1 MMKKRTGLDCFVI
14 LMGFNYWLCDCRL
27 AGLVLLMTYGIIHL
41 IHSWDKHVEILFCA
55 MLQFTTF
62 CLLSLF
68 LKDQLLVSSLLIYL
82 VFVCLIL
89 ACKTVQLYNQEISFS
104 YIKLKKQMFLRFL
117 GILIFLLMPKS
128 MLITLGYPLLQ
139 KLSGYQIILYAM
151 VYHAPFLIT
160 VFLVTLKE
168 ALHPLQTLQIVSTS
182 FKNVVK

>member
-1 MMKKRTGLDCFVI
+1 MMKKMARLDCFVI

-27 AGLVLLMTYGIIHL
+27 AGLVLLMTYGIIRL
-41 IHSWDKHVEILFCA
+41 IYSWDKHVEIFFCA
-55 MLQFTTF
+55 MLQFTGF

-68 LKDQLLVSSLLIYL
+68 LKDHLLVSSLLIYL

-104 YIKLKKQMFLRFL
+104 YTYLKKQMFLRFL
-117 GILIFLLMPKS
+117 VMLIFLLMPKS
-128 MLITLGYPLLQ
+128 MWITLGYPLLQ
-139 KLSGYQIILYAM
+139 KLSGYQIGFYALM
-151 VYHAPFLIT
+151 YYAPFLIT
-160 VFLVTLKE
+160 VSLVTLKE